1 MFDRITFDP
10 QILGGRACIRGMRIT
25 VANVVGQIAHG
36 ATTEEFPYLERE
48 DVQQALEYAARL
60 TREDVIRG
68 RLKPTK
74 LGREEPRQGRPKLAR
89 AVRPG

>member
-1 MFDRITFDP
+1 
-10 QILGGRACIRGMRIT
+10 MRIT

-36 ATTEEFPYLERE
+36 ATTEEILAEFPYLERE
-48 DVQQALEYAARL
+48 DVQQALEYAACL
-60 TREDVIRG
+60 SREDVLRG

-89 AVRPG
+89 AVRTG